1 MQYILPFPRQKLLH
15 ERALVLLC
23 AYIACIF
30 LFTNT
35 GTVPTTS
42 AHCSKLYESKA
53 TVNGEGVCVC
63 VCVCVYVCVS
73 ARACVRAC
81 ACVFILATFLLL
93 PILLLRWAKIGS
105 NGSFSFTG
113 YENIATASMQ
123 STHLPKGLIASH
135 SALQQN
141 IQLMAAT
148 YASHSRKIPTS
159 QVTKKDTFAGKLN
172 QQADSSA
179 DSSDSLE
186 RWIQVQSRQETDIL
200 THTFWSFPHYLH

>member
-1 MQYILPFPRQKLLH
+1 
-15 ERALVLLC
+15 
-23 AYIACIF
+23 
-30 LFTNT
+30 
-35 GTVPTTS
+35 
-42 AHCSKLYESKA
+42 
-53 TVNGEGVCVC
+53 
-63 VCVCVYVCVS
+63 
-73 ARACVRAC
+73 
-81 ACVFILATFLLL
+81 
-93 PILLLRWAKIGS
+93 
-105 NGSFSFTG
+105 
-113 YENIATASMQ
+113 MQ